1 MISLSVVAVA
11 GATTPAAAKNAAT
24 GGTGSKTNL
33 YAELWARWPEGAPYS
48 HVQANLERSGP
59 MEIPPGL
66 SCQQARK
73 RYHHEMLAWLEEH
86 GLSGQ
91 FTVILE
97 CRERP

>member
-1 MISLSVVAVA
+1 MAVA
-11 GATTPAAAKNAAT
+11 LACLAALIGNPTEAAQ
-24 GGTGSKTNL
+24 L
-33 YAELWARWPEGAPYS
+33 HAELWARWPEGAPYS

-73 RYHHEMLAWLEEH
+73 RYHREMLAWLEEH

-91 FTVILE
+91 FTVTLE